1 MSKDN
6 EITNQ
11 IKTFII
17 AMSRAESTRDL
28 MQIEAEATSFL
39 LGLAMGARSLARDCD
54 LYKDFLNYVRGLD
67 ELVEKTAAIY
77 GDRLA
82 DAEEKNF
89 FDRGGWLDAVD

>member
-28 MQIEAEATSFL
+28 MQIEAEATAFL
-39 LGLAMGARSLARDCD
+39 LGLAMGARGRD
-54 LYKDFLNYVRGLD
+54 LYKNFPKYVRGLD

-82 DAEEKNF
+82 DAEEKDF
-89 FDRGGWLDAVD
+89 FDRGGEGFDAVD